1 METNHTRTKTQ
12 ILNSKGVIT
21 TNFRENLI
29 GVFEAMEE
37 YANEKNKEMEA
48 NAKLIATASELL
60 EVLRQFIDIT
70 ASVKGIDITRNK
82 AIKLIKKAT
91 E

>member
-12 ILNSKGVIT
+12 ILNSKGVVT

-48 NAKLIATASELL
+48 NAKLIAAAPELL
-60 EVLRQFIDIT
+60 
-70 ASVKGIDITRNK
+70 K
-82 AIKLIKKAT
+82 ALQRVILNLKFDNENLKYCIEQAIKKAT